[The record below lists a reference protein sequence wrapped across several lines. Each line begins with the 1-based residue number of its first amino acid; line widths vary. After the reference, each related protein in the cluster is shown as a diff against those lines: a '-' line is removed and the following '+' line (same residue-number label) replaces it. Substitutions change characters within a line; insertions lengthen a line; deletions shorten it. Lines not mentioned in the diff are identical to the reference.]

1 MRVNSIRM
9 KRRNSIGTSIDRQL
23 QHRWWSWRR
32 VHRRRNRGI
41 GVSVSVSIWN
51 RELLRIL
58 RRLKG
63 RHAGVG
69 EVRPIGAGIPRPPV
83 GGKSSC
89 SESFGESPSRCG
101 CRGVCCGSV
110 IANVAFIS
118 RPQHRLH
125 LGVHEAVENG
135 DEDTLKMY
143 KKIKNWLNCLSKKF
157 IKPVKTER
165 RH

>member
-23 QHRWWSWRR
+23 QNCRRSWRG
-32 VHRRRNRGI
+32 VHRRRNCGI
-41 GVSVSVSIWN
+41 RVSVSVISIWN

-89 SESFGESPSRCG
+89 SESFGESPSRRC
-101 CRGVCCGSV
+101 CRSICCGAMV
-110 IANVAFIS
+110 ANVTFIG

-125 LGVHEAVENG
+125 FGVHEAVENG
-135 DEDTLKMY
+135 DEDTLKNLS
-143 KKIKNWLNCLSKKF
+143 KIKNWFNCLLKSLSDL
-157 IKPVKTER
+157 
-165 RH
+165 